1 MKRTPLE
8 ISGYWYWGL
17 PFVVYLIPYV
27 VNGLG
32 LDNNI
37 LRGEQGAIELL
48 TVLFLIVALLY
59 WFPVFAGLY
68 RMTTSMSSGNQLHRR
83 SLITW
88 CIIMLLGIV
97 YFAGEELSWGQH
109 LLAWDTPTE
118 WSVVNDQRE
127 TNLHNTHAIFDQ
139 IPRLFLTVA
148 IFIGG
153 LLVPLYLRWRKLV
166 LTSSSLAYWILPTW
180 VCFPTAL
187 CLLLLKLVGLLV
199 ENRFLSLWLDVST
212 GELKEMLIAL
222 FIMMYMISLYKRKNV

>member
-1 MKRTPLE
+1 MNRTPLE

-59 WFPVFAGLY
+59 WFPVFSGLY
-68 RMTTSMSSGNQLHRR
+68 RMTTRHVFGEPITQAR
-83 SLITW
+83 SYYLVHTHVA
-88 CIIMLLGIV
+88 GDV

-166 LTSSSLAYWILPTW
+166 LMSSSLAYWILPTW

-199 ENRFLSLWLDVST
+199 ENRFLPLWLDVST

>member
-1 MKRTPLE
+1 
-8 ISGYWYWGL
+8 
-17 PFVVYLIPYV
+17 
-27 VNGLG
+27 
-32 LDNNI
+32 
-37 LRGEQGAIELL
+37 
-48 TVLFLIVALLY
+48 
-59 WFPVFAGLY
+59 
-68 RMTTSMSSGNQLHRR
+68 
-83 SLITW
+83 
-88 CIIMLLGIV
+88 MLLGIV

-153 LLVPLYLRWRKLV
+153 LLVPIV
-166 LTSSSLAYWILPTW
+166 FTLAQTRIDAIRFGLLDITGLGYVSRPLC
-180 VCFPTAL
+180 VC
-187 CLLLLKLVGLLV
+187 CWLKLVGLLV
-199 ENRFLSLWLDVST
+199 ENHFLSLRLDVST